1 MKEADRN
8 LASAFVVA
16 AWAMVACA
24 IGATILGVGESKS
37 ANAAMGASAPQSA
50 DMPNMIKEAAL
61 AVERETRCLTDAIY
75 HEARSESEAGQ
86 VAVAEVVLN
95 RVASG
100 RYADT
105 ICGVVYQGANRVTGC
120 QFSFTCDGSLKAP
133 IEPVAWARAER
144 VANDVILGHRR
155 NLVGGATHYHA
166 DYVDP
171 YWASSYGRTTRIGR
185 HIFYSGDS
193 GRTRG

>member
-8 LASAFVVA
+8 LASAVVVA
-16 AWAMVACA
+16 AWAIVACA
-24 IGATILGVGESKS
+24 IGAAMFGVGDSKS
-37 ANAAMGASAPQSA
+37 ANAAVSMRAPISANGS
-50 DMPNMIKEAAL
+50 PNMVREAAL

-86 VAVAEVVLN
+86 MAVAEVVLN
-95 RVASG
+95 RVSSG

-105 ICGVVYQGANRVTGC
+105 ICGVVYQGADRVTGC
-120 QFSFTCDGSLKAP
+120 QFSFTCDGSLKAA

-144 VANDVILGHRR
+144 VAKDVILGHRR
-155 NLVGGATHYHA
+155 NLVGDATHYHA

-171 YWASSYGRTTRIGR
+171 LWAGSYSRSVRIGK
-185 HIFYSGDS
+185 HIFY
-193 GRTRG
+193 TENTEIRG

>member
-1 MKEADRN
+1 VKEADRN
-8 LASAFVVA
+8 LASALVVA
-16 AWAMVACA
+16 AWVSVACA
-24 IGATILGVGESKS
+24 IGAAIFGVGDSKS
-37 ANAAMGASAPQSA
+37 ANAAVSARAPITASSSPDLVKQ
-50 DMPNMIKEAAL
+50 AAL

-86 VAVAEVVLN
+86 MAVAAVVLN
-95 RVASG
+95 RLASG

-105 ICGVVYQGANRVTGC
+105 ICGVVYQGADRLTGC

-144 VANDVILGHRR
+144 VARDIILGHRR
-155 NLVGGATHYHA
+155 NLVGDATHYHA

-171 YWASSYGRTTRIGR
+171 TWAGSYSRSVRIGK
-185 HIFYSGDS
+185 HIFYTDNAE
-193 GRTRG
+193 TRG